1 MLNIGVAPMHE
12 KAKVTAQSI
21 ESMLLPKDLEIVRIE
36 YATGKLRAFVRDMD
50 SETEIAI
57 DFDDVLGYRVLDEGN
72 LMEFWSECSTPNG
85 RLFEIHSGGW
95 LSQEANSHFAATPQK
110 AKEYFVAGV
119 DDCLSVIS
127 LMPPK
132 VQKNAL

>member
-1 MLNIGVAPMHE
+1 MV
-12 KAKVTAQSI
+12 KVTAQPI
-21 ESMLLPKDLEIVRIE
+21 ESMLLPKGLEIVRIE
-36 YATGKLRAFVRDMD
+36 YALGKLRAFVRDMD
-50 SETEIAI
+50 SETEIVI
-57 DFDDVLGYRVLDEGN
+57 DFPDVLGYRVLDEGN
-72 LMEFWSECSTPNG
+72 LMEFWPECSTPNG

-95 LSQEANSHFAATPQK
+95 LSQETNSHFAAIPQK

-127 LMPPK
+127 LTPPE